1 MANFKH
7 NLGKLVPECQT
18 VLGFV
23 SAPLNQFYM
32 LWRHRNRCIIII
44 FFASRDDGGGTG
56 NWNCEACAN
65 HLHRVQPDR
74 LWQFF
79 YSPDPLPAV

>member
-1 MANFKH
+1 MADFKH

-32 LWRHRNRCIIII
+32 LWRHRNHRRIIII
-44 FFASRDDGGGTG
+44 IVASRDDGGGIG
-56 NWNCEACAN
+56 IWNCQTCAN
-65 HLHRVQPDR
+65 HLHRVQITSGS
-74 LWQFF
+74 FF